1 MRLNGGIGRPQVQIF
16 MDGVPIGT
24 PGVYAPAAFPQISQP
39 LILGCKANGYTTV
52 SPKRYSFI
60 TPDKEHTTSTSA
72 SDYRA
77 NAPQPRPSRSPRF
90 RRLGF

>member
-60 TPDKEHTTSTSA
+60 TP
-72 SDYRA
+72 YR
-77 NAPQPRPSRSPRF
+77 
-90 RRLGF
+90 